1 MKCHKELSRFNGLYM
16 VRKETLMKKYII
28 IGSIVLVAAAAVFYF
43 FFWKKDQSGKIVIP
57 YIAHQRPIIDP
68 HLPDYNALSDKLDEV
83 LYDGLFNVSANPSGI
98 TYEDGLG
105 EFISI
110 DEKNVVTI
118 RLKTKKKWHSSYF
131 AKADND
137 DITIEEKEAQY
148 FSAKDLRFTLRR
160 IQQLG
165 SLSPDYILVGQ
176 AIKDFAFEGPDIND
190 EIRLQFSKDRIWIE
204 PDIKEILSFKLLPH
218 NADLTSTKFN
228 IGSGPYLIIDREAA
242 VSNFYN
248 NPDDEAT
255 IPFLILEPFIDNSTF
270 STELSNNNINVML
283 ETPFGSLSPI
293 LADKEDYF
301 FKSNISTTFFA
312 LMFNTER
319 LNRGQREAVR
329 NLLNRDQIIKRFYK
343 TGSEQQR
350 HISDYKG
357 NKDNYEDYLN
367 FSVFPSS
374 SYYVDEQIVYPSE
387 ETPTLDF
394 GLLPDSIRVKACLN
408 YGFREEYSDL
418 IEILNDPTIS
428 RGKLRVSAVKNEDI
442 KSGDYDALLIAVTG
456 YSSKFLFDLYD
467 IFLREPDLAR
477 YKISLQVGADG
488 KPLPTSFSSNKNF
501 FRLDPDKNAEERD
514 DILRLLEY
522 IYGFMDT
529 REIGDKQVYAQ
540 MIHELEQEMAL
551 GTWLFSLPS
560 LAYFTTQFDEKT
572 IDLYGVASQLST
584 IEKWEEKKDK

>member
-1 MKCHKELSRFNGLYM
+1 
-16 VRKETLMKKYII
+16 MKKYII
-28 IGSIVLVAAAAVFYF
+28 IGSIVVVAAAVVFYF
-43 FFWKKDQSGKIVIP
+43 LWKKDQSGRIVIP
-57 YIAHQRPIIDP
+57 YIAHQKPIVDP

-83 LYDGLFNVSANPSGI
+83 LFDGLFNVSANPSGI
-98 TYEDGLG
+98 TYEDGVG

-110 DEKNVVTI
+110 DENNVVTI
-118 RLKTKKKWHSSYF
+118 RLRTNKKWHISYF
-131 AKADND
+131 ARADDD
-137 DITIEEKEAQY
+137 DIIIEEKEPQY

-176 AIKDFAFEGPDIND
+176 AVKTFSFEGPDIND
-190 EIRLQFSKDRIWIE
+190 EIRLQFSKDRIWIDS
-204 PDIKEILSFKLLPH
+204 DIKEILSFKILPH
-218 NADLTSTKFN
+218 NTDVAATRFN
-228 IGSGPYLIIDREAA
+228 IGSGPYMTIDKKAA
-242 VSNFYN
+242 VSNYYH

-255 IPFLILEPFIDNSTF
+255 IPHLKLEPFIDNSTF

-312 LMFNTER
+312 MIFNTER
-319 LNRGQREAVR
+319 LNRQQRQAVR
-329 NLLNRDQIIKRFYK
+329 NLLNREQIIKRFYK
-343 TGSEQQR
+343 VGSEQQR

-357 NKDNYEDYLN
+357 GRDNYEDYLN

-374 SYYVDEQIVYPSE
+374 SYYVDEQIVYPSQD
-387 ETPTLDF
+387 TPATDF
-394 GLLPDSIRVKACLN
+394 SVLPDSIRVKACLN
-408 YGFREEYSDL
+408 YGFREEYRDL
-418 IEILNDPTIS
+418 VEILNDPAIS
-428 RGKLRVSAVKNEDI
+428 LGKFRVSAVQNADI
-442 KSGDYDALLIAVTG
+442 KRGDYDALLIAVTG

-488 KPLPTSFSSNKNF
+488 NVLPASFTASKNF
-501 FRLDPDKNAEERD
+501 FRLDPEQNPEERD
-514 DILRLLEY
+514 DILHLLEY

-540 MIHELEQEMAL
+540 MIDQLEQDMAL

-560 LAYFTTQFDEKT
+560 LAYFTTQFEEKT

-584 IEKWEEKKDK
+584 SEKWEEKEEE

>member
-1 MKCHKELSRFNGLYM
+1 
-16 VRKETLMKKYII
+16 MKKYII
-28 IGSIVLVAAAAVFYF
+28 IGSIVVVAAAVVFYF
-43 FFWKKDQSGKIVIP
+43 LWKKDQSGRIVIP
-57 YIAHQRPIIDP
+57 YIAHQKPIVDP

-83 LYDGLFNVSANPSGI
+83 LFDGLFNVSANPSGI
-98 TYEDGLG
+98 TYEDGVG

-110 DEKNVVTI
+110 DENNVVTI
-118 RLKTKKKWHSSYF
+118 RLRTNKKWHISYF
-131 AKADND
+131 ARADDD
-137 DITIEEKEAQY
+137 DIIIEEKEPQY

-176 AIKDFAFEGPDIND
+176 AVKTFSFEGPDIND
-190 EIRLQFSKDRIWIE
+190 EIRLQFSKDRIWIDS
-204 PDIKEILSFKLLPH
+204 DIKEILSFKILPH
-218 NADLTSTKFN
+218 NTDVAATRFN
-228 IGSGPYLIIDREAA
+228 IGSGPYLTIDKKAA
-242 VSNFYN
+242 VSNYYH

-255 IPFLILEPFIDNSTF
+255 IPHLKLEPFIDNSTF
-270 STELSNNNINVML
+270 STELSNNHINVML

-301 FKSNISTTFFA
+301 FKSNISTTFFV
-312 LMFNTER
+312 MIFNTER
-319 LNRGQREAVR
+319 LNRQQRQAVR
-329 NLLNRDQIIKRFYK
+329 NLLNREQIIKRFYK
-343 TGSEQQR
+343 VGSEQQR

-357 NKDNYEDYLN
+357 NRDNYEDYLN

-374 SYYVDEQIVYPSE
+374 SYYVDEQIVYPSQD
-387 ETPTLDF
+387 TPATDF
-394 GLLPDSIRVKACLN
+394 SVLPDSIIVKACLN
-408 YGFREEYSDL
+408 YGFREEYRDL
-418 IEILNDPTIS
+418 VEILNDPAIS
-428 RGKLRVSAVKNEDI
+428 RGKFRVSAVQNADI
-442 KSGDYDALLIAVTG
+442 KRGDYDALLIAVTG

-488 KPLPTSFSSNKNF
+488 NVLPASFTASKNF
-501 FRLDPDKNAEERD
+501 FRLDPELNPEERD
-514 DILRLLEY
+514 DILHLLEY

-540 MIHELEQEMAL
+540 MIDQLEQDMAL

-560 LAYFTTQFDEKT
+560 LAYFTTQFEEKT

-584 IEKWEEKKDK
+584 IEKWEEKEEE

>member
-1 MKCHKELSRFNGLYM
+1 
-16 VRKETLMKKYII
+16 MKKYII
-28 IGSIVLVAAAAVFYF
+28 IGSIVVVAAAVVFYF
-43 FFWKKDQSGKIVIP
+43 LWKKDQSGRIVIP
-57 YIAHQRPIIDP
+57 YIAHQKPIVDP

-83 LYDGLFNVSANPSGI
+83 LFDGLFNVSANPSGI
-98 TYEDGLG
+98 TYEDGVG

-110 DEKNVVTI
+110 DENNVVTI
-118 RLKTKKKWHSSYF
+118 RLRTNKKWHNSYF
-131 AKADND
+131 ASADDD
-137 DITIEEKEAQY
+137 DIIIEEKEPQY

-176 AIKDFAFEGPDIND
+176 AVKTFSFEGPDIND
-190 EIRLQFSKDRIWIE
+190 EIRLQFSKDRIWIDS
-204 PDIKEILSFKLLPH
+204 DIKEILSFKILPH
-218 NADLTSTKFN
+218 NTDVAATRFN
-228 IGSGPYLIIDREAA
+228 IGSGPYMTIDKKAA
-242 VSNFYN
+242 VSNYYH

-255 IPFLILEPFIDNSTF
+255 IPHLKLEPFIDNSTF

-312 LMFNTER
+312 MIFNTER
-319 LNRGQREAVR
+319 LNRQQRQAVR
-329 NLLNRDQIIKRFYK
+329 NLLNREQIIKRFYK
-343 TGSEQQR
+343 VGSEQQR

-357 NKDNYEDYLN
+357 GRDNYEDYLN

-374 SYYVDEQIVYPSE
+374 SYYVDEQIVYPSQD
-387 ETPTLDF
+387 TPATDF
-394 GLLPDSIRVKACLN
+394 SVLPDSIRVKACLN
-408 YGFREEYSDL
+408 YGFREEYRDL
-418 IEILNDPTIS
+418 VEILNDPAIS
-428 RGKLRVSAVKNEDI
+428 RGKFRVSAVQNADI
-442 KSGDYDALLIAVTG
+442 KRGDYDALLIAITG

-488 KPLPTSFSSNKNF
+488 NVLPASFTASKNF
-501 FRLDPDKNAEERD
+501 FRLDPEQNPEERD

-540 MIHELEQEMAL
+540 MIDQLEQDMAL

-560 LAYFTTQFDEKT
+560 LAYFTTQFEEKT

-584 IEKWEEKKDK
+584 IEKWEEKKEE

>member
-1 MKCHKELSRFNGLYM
+1 
-16 VRKETLMKKYII
+16 MKKYII

-43 FFWKKDQSGKIVIP
+43 FFWKKDQSGRILIP
-57 YIAHQRPIIDP
+57 YIAHQKPIVDP

-83 LYDGLFNVSANPSGI
+83 LFDGLFNVSANPSGI
-98 TYEDGLG
+98 TYEDGVG

-110 DEKNVVTI
+110 DDKNVVTI
-118 RLKTKKKWHSSYF
+118 RLKTKKKWHNSYF
-131 AKADND
+131 VNADDD
-137 DITIEEKEAQY
+137 DITIEEKEVQY

-176 AIKDFAFEGPDIND
+176 AVKDFSFEGPDIND
-190 EIRLQFSKDRIWIE
+190 EIRLQFSEDRIWIE
-204 PDIKEILSFKLLPH
+204 PDIKEVLSFKVLPH
-218 NADLTSTKFN
+218 NAEIAATRFN
-228 IGSGPYLIIDREAA
+228 IGSGPYLTIDREAA
-242 VSNFYN
+242 VSNYIH
-248 NPDDEAT
+248 NPDEEAT
-255 IPFLILEPFIDNSTF
+255 IPHLKLEPFIDNSTF

-312 LMFNTER
+312 LLFNTER
-319 LNRGQREAVR
+319 LNPEQRQAVR

-343 TGSEQQR
+343 VGSEQQR

-357 NKDNYEDYLN
+357 NKDNYVDYLN

-374 SYYVDEQIVYPSE
+374 SYYVDEQIVYPSDDAPS
-387 ETPTLDF
+387 TDF
-394 GLLPDSIRVKACLN
+394 SVLPDSIRVKACLN
-408 YGFREEYSDL
+408 YGFREEYRDL
-418 IEILNDPTIS
+418 IEILNDPGIS
-428 RGKLRVSAVKNEDI
+428 RGKLRVSAVQNTDI
-442 KSGDYDALLIAVTG
+442 KNGDYDALLIAVTG

-488 KPLPTSFSSNKNF
+488 NALPASFAANKNF
-501 FRLDPDKNAEERD
+501 FRLDPDQNSEERE

-522 IYGFMDT
+522 IHGFMDT

-540 MIHELEQEMAL
+540 MIDQLEQEMAL
-551 GTWLFSLPS
+551 GAWLFSLPS

-584 IEKWEEKKDK
+584 IENWEEKKEE

>member
-1 MKCHKELSRFNGLYM
+1 
-16 VRKETLMKKYII
+16 MKKYII
-28 IGSIVLVAAAAVFYF
+28 IGSAVIVAAAAVFYF
-43 FFWKKDQSGKIVIP
+43 FFWKKDQAGRIVIP
-57 YIAHQRPIIDP
+57 YISHQKPIVDP

-105 EFISI
+105 EFIGI

-131 AKADND
+131 ANAEDD
-137 DITIEEKEAQY
+137 DITIDEKEEQF

-176 AIKDFAFEGPDIND
+176 AIKDFSFEGPDIND
-190 EIRLQFSKDRIWIE
+190 EIRLQFGEDRIWIE
-204 PDIKEILSFKLLPH
+204 PDIKEVLSFKLLPH
-218 NADLTSTKFN
+218 NANIAATRFN
-228 IGSGPYLIIDREAA
+228 IGSGPYLAVAREAV
-242 VSNFYN
+242 VSDYYH
-248 NPDDEAT
+248 NPDDIAS
-255 IPFLILEPFIDNSTF
+255 IPHLKLEPFIDNSTF

-283 ETPFGSLSPI
+283 ETPFGSLSSI

-312 LMFNTER
+312 LIFNTER
-319 LNRGQREAVR
+319 LNRAQRIAAR
-329 NLLNRDQIIKRFYK
+329 NLINREHIINRFYK
-343 TGSEQQR
+343 VGSEQQR

-374 SYYVDEQIVYPSE
+374 SYYVDEQIVYPSQE
-387 ETPTLDF
+387 DQSIDF
-394 GLLPDSIRVKACLN
+394 SVLPDSIRVRACLN

-418 IEILNDPTIS
+418 IEILNDPSIS
-428 RGKLRVSAVKNEDI
+428 RGKLRVSAVQNADI
-442 KSGDYDALLIAVTG
+442 KKGDYDALLIAVTG

-467 IFLREPDLAR
+467 IFLREPDLER
-477 YKISLQVGADG
+477 YKISLQVGPDG
-488 KPLPTSFSSNKNF
+488 NALPASFTANKNF
-501 FRLDPDKNAEERD
+501 FRLDGQQNIDDQE
-514 DILRLLEY
+514 DILQLLEY

-551 GTWLFSLPS
+551 GAWLFSLPS
-560 LAYFTTQFDEKT
+560 LAYFTTQFEEKT

-584 IEKWEEKKDK
+584 IEKWEEKKDD

>member
-1 MKCHKELSRFNGLYM
+1 
-16 VRKETLMKKYII
+16 MKKYII
-28 IGSIVLVAAAAVFYF
+28 IGSIVVVAAAVVFYF
-43 FFWKKDQSGKIVIP
+43 LWKKDQSGRIVIP
-57 YIAHQRPIIDP
+57 YIAHQKPIVDP

-83 LYDGLFNVSANPSGI
+83 LFDGLFNVSANPSGI
-98 TYEDGLG
+98 TYEDGVG

-110 DEKNVVTI
+110 DENNVVTI
-118 RLKTKKKWHSSYF
+118 RLRTNKKWHISYF
-131 AKADND
+131 ARADDD
-137 DITIEEKEAQY
+137 DIIIEEKEPQY

-176 AIKDFAFEGPDIND
+176 AVKTFSFEGPDIND
-190 EIRLQFSKDRIWIE
+190 EIRLQFSKDRIWIDS
-204 PDIKEILSFKLLPH
+204 DIKEILSFKILPH
-218 NADLTSTKFN
+218 NTDVAATRFN
-228 IGSGPYLIIDREAA
+228 IGSGPYMTIDKKAA
-242 VSNFYN
+242 VSNYYH

-255 IPFLILEPFIDNSTF
+255 IPHLKLEPFIDNSTF

-312 LMFNTER
+312 MIFNTER
-319 LNRGQREAVR
+319 LNRQQRQAVR
-329 NLLNRDQIIKRFYK
+329 NLLNREQIIKRFYK
-343 TGSEQQR
+343 VGSEQQR

-357 NKDNYEDYLN
+357 GRDNYEDYLN

-374 SYYVDEQIVYPSE
+374 SYYVDEQIVYPSQD
-387 ETPTLDF
+387 TPATDF
-394 GLLPDSIRVKACLN
+394 SVLPDSIRVKACLN
-408 YGFREEYSDL
+408 YGFREEYRDL
-418 IEILNDPTIS
+418 VEILNDPAIS
-428 RGKLRVSAVKNEDI
+428 LGKFRVSAVQNADI
-442 KSGDYDALLIAVTG
+442 KRGDYDALLIAVTG

-488 KPLPTSFSSNKNF
+488 NVLPASFTASKNF
-501 FRLDPDKNAEERD
+501 FRLDPEQNPEERD
-514 DILRLLEY
+514 DILHLLEY

-540 MIHELEQEMAL
+540 MIDQLEQDMAL

-560 LAYFTTQFDEKT
+560 LAYFTTQFEEKT

-584 IEKWEEKKDK
+584 IEKWEEKEEE

>member
-1 MKCHKELSRFNGLYM
+1 
-16 VRKETLMKKYII
+16 MKKYII
-28 IGSIVLVAAAAVFYF
+28 IGSVAIVAAAAVFYF

-57 YIAHQRPIIDP
+57 YIAHQKPIIDP

-105 EFISI
+105 EFIGI

-118 RLKTKKKWHSSYF
+118 RLNTKKKWHSSYF
-131 AKADND
+131 ANADDD
-137 DITIEEKEAQY
+137 DIAIEEKEAQY
-148 FSAKDLRFTLRR
+148 FSAKDLRFSLRR

-176 AIKDFAFEGPDIND
+176 AIKDFSFEGPDIND

-204 PDIKEILSFKLLPH
+204 PDIKEVLSFKLLPH
-218 NADLTSTKFN
+218 NADISATRFN
-228 IGSGPYLIIDREAA
+228 IGSGPYLAVTTEAA
-242 VSNFYN
+242 VSDYYL
-248 NPDDEAT
+248 NPDDDAT
-255 IPFLILEPFIDNSTF
+255 IPHLKLEPFIDNSTF

-283 ETPFGSLSPI
+283 ETPFGSLSSI

-312 LMFNTER
+312 LFFNTER
-319 LNRGQREAVR
+319 LNREQRKAAR
-329 NLLNRDQIIKRFYK
+329 KLINRDQIIKRFYK
-343 TGSEQQR
+343 VKSEQQR

-357 NKDNYEDYLN
+357 NKDNYKDYLN

-374 SYYVDEQIVYPSE
+374 SYYVDEQIVFPVEDTES
-387 ETPTLDF
+387 TDF
-394 GLLPDSIRVKACLN
+394 TVLPDSIRVVACLN

-418 IEILNDPTIS
+418 TEILNDPAIS
-428 RGKLRVSAVKNEDI
+428 RGKFRVSAVQNTNI
-442 KSGDYDALLIAVTG
+442 KQGDYDALLIAVTG

-477 YKISLQVGADG
+477 YRISLQVGSDG
-488 KPLPTSFSSNKNF
+488 NALPSSFTANKNF
-501 FRLDPDKNAEERD
+501 FRLDANQTSPENE
-514 DILRLLEY
+514 DILRMLEY

-560 LAYFTTQFDEKT
+560 LAYFTTQFEEKT

-584 IEKWEEKKDK
+584 IEKWEEKQEN

>member
-1 MKCHKELSRFNGLYM
+1 
-16 VRKETLMKKYII
+16 MKKYII

-43 FFWKKDQSGKIVIP
+43 FFWPKDQSGKIVIP
-57 YIAHQRPIIDP
+57 YIAHQKPTIDP

-110 DEKNVVTI
+110 DDKSVVTI

-131 AKADND
+131 ATADED
-137 DITIEEKEAQY
+137 DIKIEEKDGQY

-176 AIKDFAFEGPDIND
+176 AVTDFSFEGPDIND
-190 EIRLQFSKDRIWIE
+190 EVRLQFSKDRIWIE
-204 PDIKEILSFKLLPH
+204 PDIKEVLSFKLLPH
-218 NADLTSTKFN
+218 NADIAATRFN
-228 IGSGPYLIIDREAA
+228 IGSGPYMAINREEA
-242 VSNFYN
+242 VSNYYH
-248 NPDDEAT
+248 NPDDEAI
-255 IPFLILEPFIDNSTF
+255 IPYLKLEPFIDNSTF

-283 ETPFGSLSPI
+283 ETPFGSLASI

-312 LMFNTER
+312 LVFNTER
-319 LNRGQREAVR
+319 LNRDQRHAVR
-329 NLLNRDQIIKRFYK
+329 TMINREQIIKRFYK
-343 TGSEQQR
+343 VGSEQQR

-357 NKDNYEDYLN
+357 NKDNYHDYLN
-367 FSVFPSS
+367 FSVFPST
-374 SYYVDEQIVYPSE
+374 SYYVDEKIVYPLQDK
-387 ETPTLDF
+387 PTADF
-394 GLLPDSIRVKACLN
+394 SVLPDSIRVKACLN
-408 YGFREEYSDL
+408 FGFREEYRDL
-418 IEILNDPTIS
+418 IEILNDPSVS
-428 RGKLRVSAVKNEDI
+428 RGKLRVSTVQNTDI
-442 KSGDYDALLIAVTG
+442 NRGDYDALLIAVTG

-477 YKISLQVGADG
+477 YKISLQVGLEG
-488 KPLPTSFSSNKNF
+488 KALPSSFTANKNF
-501 FRLDPDKNAEERD
+501 FRLDPNQNIEERE

-540 MIHELEQEMAL
+540 MIDELEQKMAL

-560 LAYFTTQFDEKT
+560 LAYFTTQFEEKT

-584 IEKWEEKKDK
+584 IEKWDETKED